1 MRVLIYVVSNL
12 FVAAGLIIA
21 FWYVLRS
28 GKILKGILI
37 GWGLSILCIFLDSV
51 VFPGVVA
58 IYNKEYSLY
67 FPEAIAVPAII
78 FTGWLPASVVAIVA
92 GLIRHVTKRFWP
104 YNEQMKKT
112 KENVG
117 VN

>member
-1 MRVLIYVVSNL
+1 MRVLLYVVSTL

-21 FWYVLRS
+21 FLYVLRS
-28 GKILKGILI
+28 GKVLKGILI

-58 IYNKEYSLY
+58 IYSKEYSLY

-78 FTGWLPASVVAIVA
+78 SIGLLPATIVAIVA
-92 GLIRHVTKRFWP
+92 GFIRHITKRSR
-104 YNEQMKKT
+104 
-112 KENVG
+112 
-117 VN
+117 